1 MRTAV
6 RRAFLVFFLLASAGL
21 AILARLFQLQ
31 VFEHRE
37 WAAMAQAIQED
48 RIEIPS
54 RRGTIYDRNGVPLAY
69 DIPAYSIA
77 VDNYHLTNP
86 ELLVNLLVK
95 ELGMSPEEA
104 KAKVYRTGYFTWLAR
119 NVDLD
124 VAQRF
129 RALAQAQRIKGLLF
143 FPTWKRAYP
152 QGFHGAG
159 GFRPCRG

>member
-1 MRTAV
+1 
-6 RRAFLVFFLLASAGL
+6 
-21 AILARLFQLQ
+21 
-31 VFEHRE
+31 
-37 WAAMAQAIQED
+37 
-48 RIEIPS
+48 
-54 RRGTIYDRNGVPLAY
+54 
-69 DIPAYSIA
+69 
-77 VDNYHLTNP
+77 
-86 ELLVNLLVK
+86 VNLLVK

-152 QGFHGAG
+152 QGSMALEVLGLVGVDGDGPFLAWNWLLTRCFGANPG
-159 GFRPCRG
+159 